1 MFRIIWQR
9 ENHKKKQALMSC
21 ETGIK
26 VIVPRSGYM
35 CTSVGIHVYLGRGTC
50 VPRSGYDDLKGIFQR
65 QDRNISAT
73 PHAPYCFF

>member
-1 MFRIIWQR
+1 
-9 ENHKKKQALMSC
+9 MSC

-50 VPRSGYDDLKGIFQR
+50 EPRSGYDDLKAFFNGKTVISPPHHMLHIVFSKNIFALF
-65 QDRNISAT
+65 S
-73 PHAPYCFF
+73 